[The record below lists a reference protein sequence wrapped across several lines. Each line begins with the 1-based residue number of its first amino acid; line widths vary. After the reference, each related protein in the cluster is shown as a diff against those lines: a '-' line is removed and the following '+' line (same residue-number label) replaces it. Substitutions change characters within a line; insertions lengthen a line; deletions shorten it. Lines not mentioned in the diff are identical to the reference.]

1 MAKIREDTEN
11 VLVGISVLS
20 SIVLG
25 LAAFGLF
32 EDIGIDPNAAA
43 EGIWVGGVGLAVL
56 AESGIRAKKLRFK
69 EFSFSET
76 LTLLIGSSMLL
87 TGLYLGFGFE
97 IQLNFLPTIG
107 AIYIIIAAL
116 MAWEAVK

>member
-97 IQLNFLPTIG
+97 IPLNFLPPIG

-116 MAWEAVK
+116 MAGEAVK